1 MMVGARLCALD
12 WQTSIDARLINV
24 MVMHRGCHTVRDRIL
39 SEQVIE
45 IFRAR
50 TAFLGSQ
57 HVGRQGKCHSNQS
70 RKFRYTGRDS

>member
-1 MMVGARLCALD
+1 MAGARLCALD

-24 MVMHRGCHTVRDRIL
+24 MVMHRGCHTVRDRIV
-39 SEQVIE
+39 SEQGIE

-50 TAFLGSQ
+50 TAFLRSQ
-57 HVGRQGKCHSNQS
+57 NVGRQGKCHSNRS